1 MHYTTRR
8 FWKCY
13 DELSPQVQETA
24 DQCYELLKADP
35 FHPSLHFKKIGKKY
49 WSVRAGLDYRALGVE
64 VESGISWFWIPT
76 ERFAIGTHAEYD
88 KLIGKL

>member
-1 MHYTTRR
+1 MHYTTRT

-13 DELSPQVQETA
+13 GALPASVQNTE
-24 DQCYELLKADP
+24 DQCYELLKVDP
-35 FHPSLHFKKIGKKY
+35 SHRSLHFKKISKKY

-64 VESGISWFWIPT
+64 VEGGILWFWL
-76 ERFAIGTHAEYD
+76 GTHAEYD